1 MSEPSTPERT
11 VERLEAR
18 VHGDVQGVGF
28 RWFVIREATGLGL
41 VGWVANRPDGTVGV
55 VAEGPREALDL
66 LVGALE
72 AGPPA
77 AIVSHVEG
85 RRSPA
90 TGAMDRFEIRA
101 GSHRGD

>member
-1 MSEPSTPERT
+1 MSEAPERT

-28 RWFVIREATGLGL
+28 RWFVIREATRLGL
-41 VGWVANRPDGTVGV
+41 VGWVANRSDGTVGV
-55 VAEGPREALDL
+55 VAEGPREVLDQ

-77 AIVSHVEG
+77 ARVSHVE
-85 RRSPA
+85 RRHSSA
-90 TGAMDRFEIRA
+90 SGGMHRFEIRA
-101 GSHRGD
+101 GGHRGD